1 MKTKQFIQLAA
12 IAILLCPSALKAQ
25 TAFGFRNGLVISTL
39 SKIGEIGDNDNLT
52 VSYTAG
58 VFASFQLN
66 KSFAVQPELNYQRKG
81 RSNEPVSVL
90 SDRQMTRDLDYLQLP
105 VLLRYDFADDGSG
118 KVRFFI
124 NAGPYASMLF
134 HSVNRIS
141 SGDEITVT
149 VSSEKAKNMDSG
161 VVFGGG
167 CLIPVKKHL
176 LQLDWR
182 YDMGLTAVLTQPQD
196 YQTKALTLTAGIRF

>member
-58 VFASFQLN
+58 AFASFSLN
-66 KSFAVQPELNYQRKG
+66 KSFAVQTELNYQRKG

-124 NAGPYASMLF
+124 NAGPYASVLL

-141 SGDEITVT
+141 SGDETTVT
-149 VSSEKAKNMDSG
+149 VSSEKTKNMDSG